1 MKPAVRSAGHHHL
14 AVAGIQP
21 HQSAVL
27 LVGAISALD
36 LPVAPLLH
44 ADTGAVLAGELV
56 LTAGGHCHVPAVLR
70 ATAVIVDLPGLGPQ
84 QEGASRGR
92 AHSQEVLVGLALTSP
107 LGGGWVKP
115 GNVLFSVIKRQ
126 TTPVS
131 PDCYGS

>member
-44 ADTGAVLAGELV
+44 ADTGAVPAGELV
-56 LTAGGHCHVPAVLR
+56 LTAGGHCHVPAVVR

-84 QEGASRGR
+84 QEGACRGR
-92 AHSQEVLVGLALTSP
+92 AHGIEIRVLGASRFP
-107 LGGGWVKP
+107 L
-115 GNVLFSVIKRQ
+115 
-126 TTPVS
+126 
-131 PDCYGS
+131 